1 MRCVDK
7 GIAVHDAIAEEF
19 RLREAGDHAE
29 NALLLTKG
37 EVRLKTH
44 EVVGGAVPVLGAQL
58 DRGPGPAAGP
68 GVGKADGLHGTET
81 DRVDALACDLLCR
94 LTCLEQVAGLEI
106 LENDALRTRELMDE
120 RLVLFAVHRRVEIVA
135 ARFGI
140 LVARLRKQDV
150 HIERRGVDDG
160 RCGIEKGERLSPDEL
175 EHAIGKGGRAE
186 RSRCDDDATLRYLR
200 DLSADDL
207 DVASGGDLSVHE

>member
-1 MRCVDK
+1 M
-7 GIAVHDAIAEEF
+7 HDAIAEEF

-29 NALLLTKG
+29 NALLLAKG

-58 DRGPGPAAGP
+58 DRGPGPVAGP

-207 DVASGGDLSVHE
+207 DVASDSDLSVHE